1 MPMPGDPIILKAFL
15 LNFDAVWADEVDK
28 LYICLNIDQRTPDQ
42 VRDYDIALLD
52 EHPKVEFVVVDEM
65 LFQGAALRRLLE
77 EVKEDI
83 IFSIEDDT
91 VIIKQGQ
98 VDKCFRKIETGEAD
112 VVGSPRFSCSQEIL
126 DASAEKYDL
135 DYSGYGDKGPN
146 LWPNF
151 FFARK
156 ADLLKTDLHFE
167 PKGWEPGER
176 IEELDI
182 TAKEVIAADVFVWL
196 CIQLRAM
203 GKIFYDVPQGHSH
216 PDDIV
221 DMAMGTGLG
230 DPNLPWIHIGSLTM
244 TMEDLIIQ
252 SVEPREHGNKPK
264 TGIEKQ
270 EICRRF
276 AWLRLFMEVTA
287 GKMEG
292 MDDMRLSYDNKMK
305 EFITAFGLSQQLID
319 NYLKVYRRFIQW

>member
-1 MPMPGDPIILKAFL
+1 MPGDPFILKHFL
-15 LNFDAVWADEVDK
+15 LNFDTVWADEVDK
-28 LYICLNIDQRTPDQ
+28 LYICLNMDHRIPDE
-42 VRDYDIALLD
+42 VKEYDIALLE
-52 EHPKVEFVVVDEM
+52 EHPKVEFLVVDEM
-65 LFQGAALRRLLE
+65 LFQGAALRELLKM
-77 EVKEDI
+77 VKEDI

-91 VIIKQGQ
+91 IIIKEGQ

-146 LWPNF
+146 VWPNF

-156 ADLLKTDLHFE
+156 ADLLETDQHYE

-182 TAKEVIAADVFVWL
+182 TAKEIISADVFVWL
-196 CIQLRAM
+196 CIQLRAA
-203 GKIFYDVPQGHSH
+203 GLKFYDVPQGHSH

-244 TMEDLIIQ
+244 TMEDFIIQ
-252 SVEPREHGNKPK
+252 SSDPRTHKNKPK
-264 TGIEKQ
+264 NGMEKQ

-276 AWLRLFMEVTA
+276 AWLRLFLEVTA

-292 MDDMRLSYDNKMK
+292 MDAVRASYEKRMG
-305 EFITAFGLSQQLID
+305 EFVTAFGLSVQLID
-319 NYLKVYRRFIQW
+319 NYLKVYRRFVQW